1 MANLYA
7 ALHSADSG
15 RKWHVEFNGE
25 LIVKDSKDPECDAA
39 RALPGDRMRW
49 QAAAQEEEQPR
60 RGHAPGLS
68 ISERS
73 LYCELA
79 LTG

>member
-49 QAAAQEEEQPR
+49 QAAAQEEEQPAR
-60 RGHAPGLS
+60 TCTGALNIRT
-68 ISERS
+68 
-73 LYCELA
+73 LA
-79 LTG
+79 LL